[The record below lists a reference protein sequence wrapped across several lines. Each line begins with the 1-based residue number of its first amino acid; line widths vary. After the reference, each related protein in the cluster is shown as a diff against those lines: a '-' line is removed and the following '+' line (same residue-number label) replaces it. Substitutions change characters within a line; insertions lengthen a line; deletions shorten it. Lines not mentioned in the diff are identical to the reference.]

1 MQQYITHQSHHLTT
15 TRKVPVRNL
24 KNSNSLVAGP
34 SVSLPAVALC
44 SLCLLATLALSDATF
59 AQAAAEDEVQVARAE
74 EPSGL
79 TKEQRDKAVS
89 ALRRS
94 LAEEEGW
101 VKVHAAE
108 HLLDLDYSQGVLEE
122 FEKEL
127 EKHGD
132 EPQYRIG
139 IWRVMVRGTNQHND
153 RQVWIDK
160 IEAVALDAEAPDQLH
175 AMETLGKLGT
185 AINEEKLDPI
195 REAAKKTDQ
204 SLAVYAQWVLVNS
217 GQDEGGERLAE
228 HLDSPDPNLRNTA
241 AYAFSYL
248 KGVSPQARKKIAAA
262 AEKNPGV
269 EIVIAAALHGPKK
282 DREKRLAQLVEY
294 TKTGS
299 VEEQRSAALG
309 LARAGKREHGPVLL
323 DLVGFPDADLQ
334 IAASYAACKVDR
346 RTPRQMDPIDWAII
360 AAYALGMVAVGWY
373 YSRKTTNTEDYLLG
387 GRQMRPLAVGLSLF
401 ATMLSTI
408 SYLSWPGEM
417 IQNGPMIMCTLFGY
431 PIVFLTVGYL
441 IIPKIMRLR
450 VTSAYEILET
460 RLGLTVRM
468 MGSSIFLLLRLLW
481 MSVIIYATAGTILV
495 PLMGLDASDTP
506 YVCAAMGIITVI
518 YTSMGGLKAVVFTD
532 VVQTVILFGGAILA
546 VILISIFAAQHL
558 GGALAWWPTEWPSH
572 WQDPSFAFDP
582 FVRVSAGTAMLAM
595 FTWYVC
601 TNCSDQMAIQRY
613 LATRDA
619 KAARKVIL
627 VSLCSD
633 ISVAVF
639 LNILGLALL
648 GFFMSQ
654 PHLLGDEQ
662 MIMAN
667 ADQLFPRFIAIG
679 LPVGVSGLVV
689 AGLLAAAMSSL
700 SSGIN
705 SSCSVISVDFLD
717 RFRSRANR
725 VVETDHVRMAKY
737 ISVFVGVAVVFLSS
751 FVCMVEGNLVEIAY
765 KVVNLFTV
773 PLAGLFIMALFVRWA
788 TPFGTI
794 VGALAGLVVVVF
806 ISYQPQINSWLGYSL
821 FPEISFICAMP
832 MAFVAQIG
840 AGMIASIPR
849 IGRRACETEGYDAK
863 VDTEDK

>member
-1 MQQYITHQSHHLTT
+1 ML
-15 TRKVPVRNL
+15 NL
-24 KNSNSLVAGP
+24 KNSNSLVAVP
-34 SVSLPAVALC
+34 SVSVLLIALLSAC
-44 SLCLLATLALSDATF
+44 SFATLASPDAVF
-59 AQAAAEDEVQVARAE
+59 AQAATQDKADKVAPAE
-74 EPSGL
+74 EVAGMSV
-79 TKEQRDKAVS
+79 EQRDKAV
-89 ALRRS
+89 ATMRRA
-94 LAEEEGW
+94 LAEEERW

-108 HLLDLDYSQGVLEE
+108 HLLDLDYSQGVVEE
-122 FEKEL
+122 FNKEL

-132 EPQYRIG
+132 VPQYRIG
-139 IWRVMVRGTNQHND
+139 IWRVLARGTNQKQE
-153 RQVWIDK
+153 RFALIEK
-160 IEAVALDAEAPDQLH
+160 IKAVALDAEAADQLH
-175 AMETLGKLGT
+175 AIETLGKLGV
-185 AINEEKLDPI
+185 AIDDAELGPVRD
-195 REAAKKTDQ
+195 AAEKTDQ
-204 SLAVYAQWVLVNS
+204 SMGVYAQWVLVNS
-217 GQDEGGERLAE
+217 GQDAGAGKLSEY
-228 HLDSPDPNLRNTA
+228 LDSPDPKIRNTA
-241 AYAFSYL
+241 AYVLLYL
-248 KGVSPQARKKIAAA
+248 RKVSAAVRDKIATAA
-262 AEKNPGV
+262 DKEPTVGLVA
-269 EIVIAAALHGPKK
+269 AAALHGPKK
-282 DREKRLAQLVEY
+282 DRDKRLQQLVEY

-299 VEEQRSAALG
+299 VTEQRSAALG
-309 LARAGKREHGPVLL
+309 LARAGKKSHAPVLL
-323 DLVGFPDADLQ
+323 DLVGFNDADLQ

-346 RTPRQMDPIDWAII
+346 RTPRQMSLIDWAII
-360 AAYALGMVAVGWY
+360 AAYALGMVGVGWY
-373 YSRKTTNTEDYLLG
+373 YSRRTVSTEDYLLG

-417 IQNGPMIMCTLFGY
+417 IKNGPMIMCTIFGY
-431 PIVFLTVGYL
+431 PIVFLTIGYL
-441 IIPKIMRLR
+441 IIPKIMSLR

-468 MGSSIFLLLRLLW
+468 IGSSIFLLLRLLW

-495 PLMGLDASDTP
+495 PLMGLDASATP
-506 YVCAAMGIITVI
+506 YICAAMGLVTVI

-546 VILISIFAAQHL
+546 VTLISIFSAQNL
-558 GGALAWWPTEWPSH
+558 GGPLAWWPTGWASH
-572 WQDPSFAFDP
+572 WQEPSFTFDP
-582 FVRVSAGTAMLAM
+582 FVRVSAGTAILAM

-613 LATRDA
+613 LATRDV

-627 VSLCSD
+627 VSLISD
-633 ISVAVF
+633 GCVAIF

-648 GFFMSQ
+648 GFFMAQ

-705 SSCSVISVDFLD
+705 SSCSVISVDFID

-737 ISVFVGVAVVFLSS
+737 ISVFVGMAVVFLSS

-773 PLAGLFIMALFVRWA
+773 PLAGLFIMAMFVRWSTA
-788 TPFGTI
+788 FGTI
-794 VGALAGLVVVVF
+794 VGAVAGLVVVVA
-806 ISYQPQINSWLGYSL
+806 INYWEEITGR
-821 FPEISFICAMP
+821 PGISFICAMP
-832 MAFVAQIG
+832 VAFVAQM
-840 AGMIASIPR
+840 AVGMIASIPR
-849 IGRRACETEGYDAK
+849 FGRRACETENYYAKADDA
-863 VDTEDK
+863 E